1 MIMKKVL
8 MVVAPSNFR
17 DPEYY
22 EPKKVLEDN
31 GVKVMTSSTAK
42 TAKGAEGGVVNADVL
57 LKDANAADY
66 DAVIFIGGP
75 GSYQFHDDK
84 TAHELARDTVSAGK
98 VLGAICAA
106 GGIIAKAGVLNG
118 KKATCFSGVAD
129 ILKAG
134 GAIYTGDC
142 VTTDGNIVTADGPK
156 SAKAFGEA
164 LAKVLGS

>member
-1 MIMKKVL
+1 MKKVL

-22 EPKKVLEDN
+22 EPKKVLEDS
-31 GVKVMTSSTAK
+31 GIKVLTSSTSK
-42 TAKGAEGGVVNADVL
+42 TAKGAEGGVVKTDIL
-57 LKDANAADY
+57 LKDANASDY
-66 DAVIFIGGP
+66 NAVVFIGGP
-75 GSYQFHDDK
+75 GSYQLHDDK
-84 TAHELARDTVSAGK
+84 KAHELTRDTVSAGK

-134 GAIYTGDC
+134 GAIYTADC

-164 LAKVLGS
+164 LVKALG

>member
-1 MIMKKVL
+1 MKKVL

-22 EPKKVLEDN
+22 EPKKVLEDS
-31 GVKVMTSSTAK
+31 GIKVLTSSTSK
-42 TAKGAEGGVVNADVL
+42 TAKGAEGGVIKIDVL
-57 LKDANAADY
+57 LKDANASDY
-66 DAVIFIGGP
+66 DAVVFIGGP

-84 TAHELARDTVSAGK
+84 TAHELARDIVSAGK

-106 GGIIAKAGVLNG
+106 AGIIAKAGVLNG

-164 LAKVLGS
+164 LAKDLK